1 MDTETCVNAAGTILK
16 NGCEPAVL
24 EYMDTDII
32 EFSGNVTG
40 NPVFPVEL
48 DGERVAATL
57 MVVLEGED
65 DDNVMEKMEA
75 LAELAEELE
84 CLDILVGDTP
94 TMKKD
99 MWASTRRLPH
109 LDGKRREERL

>member
-1 MDTETCVNAAGTILK
+1 M
-16 NGCEPAVL
+16 
-24 EYMDTDII
+24 
-32 EFSGNVTG
+32 
-40 NPVFPVEL
+40 FPVEL

-94 TMKKD
+94 TMKKRYGQLTTP
-99 MWASTRRLPH
+99 STPRWKAARRTPLNIT
-109 LDGKRREERL
+109 